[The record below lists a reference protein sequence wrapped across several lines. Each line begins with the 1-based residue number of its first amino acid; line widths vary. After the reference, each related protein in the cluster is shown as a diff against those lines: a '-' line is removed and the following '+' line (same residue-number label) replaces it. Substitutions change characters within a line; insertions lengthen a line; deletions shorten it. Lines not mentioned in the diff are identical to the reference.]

1 MVNTGNCDLVSAPV
15 TNSKTSVWVE
25 TRQKQIIINQVGG
38 QDEEEIGKLEQKQE
52 KKTNR
57 YDNKEKK

>member
-15 TNSKTSVWVE
+15 TNGKTSVWVE

-38 QDEEEIGKLEQKQE
+38 QDEEGIGKLEQKQE

>member
-38 QDEEEIGKLEQKQE
+38 QDEEGIGKLEQKQE

>member
-38 QDEEEIGKLEQKQE
+38 QDEEGIGKLEQKQE
-52 KKTNR
+52 KKANR